1 MRNKT
6 EKFLM
11 DYMEKNGTAE
21 VTLGD
26 IRVTISRFMTLEEKS
41 NFVDLVAS
49 KCFKDDEYLPEN
61 RNVVFD
67 VVLAQYLTDLELIT
81 TKNVDDDGNEMDED
95 ILNVDA
101 SYFLIKALNLK
112 EALFNY
118 KEVRELYEELK
129 ALVAEKIIF
138 EQQRILMGE
147 KKRVDKL
154 IDEAENGIALI
165 EVTAQKLTEQMQEV
179 LDDEEFMKNLPAAL
193 DKIAEENAK

>member
-1 MRNKT
+1 MKNKT

-26 IRVTISRFMTLEEKS
+26 IRVTISRFMTLDEKS

-67 VVLAQYLTDLELIT
+67 VVLTQYITDLELIT
-81 TKNVDDDGNEMDED
+81 TKNVDDDGNETDED
-95 ILNVDA
+95 ILNIDA

-118 KEVRELYEELK
+118 KEVKELYEELK

-154 IDEAENGIALI
+154 IDEAESGIALI
-165 EVTAQKLTEQMQEV
+165 EVTAQKLTKQMQEV

>member
-1 MRNKT
+1 MKNKM

-26 IRVTISRFMTLEEKS
+26 FKVTISRFMTLEEKS

-118 KEVRELYEELK
+118 KEVKELYEELK

-138 EQQRILMGE
+138 EQQRIFMGE

>member
-1 MRNKT
+1 MKNKM

-26 IRVTISRFMTLEEKS
+26 TRVTISRFMTLDEKS
-41 NFVDLVAS
+41 DFVDLVAS

-81 TKNVDDDGNEMDED
+81 TKNIDDDGNETDED

-112 EALFNY
+112 EVLFNY
-118 KEVRELYEELK
+118 KEVKELYEELK

>member
-1 MRNKT
+1 MENKM

-67 VVLAQYLTDLELIT
+67 VVLAQYITDLELIT
-81 TKNVDDDGNEMDED
+81 TKNVDDDGNETDED
-95 ILNVDA
+95 ILNIDA

-118 KEVRELYEELK
+118 KEVKELYEELK

-154 IDEAENGIALI
+154 IDEAESGIALI

-193 DKIAEENAK
+193 DKTTEENAK

>member
-1 MRNKT
+1 MKNKT

-26 IRVTISRFMTLEEKS
+26 IRVTISRFMTLDEKS

-67 VVLAQYLTDLELIT
+67 VVLTQYITDLELIT
-81 TKNVDDDGNEMDED
+81 TKNVDDDGNETDED
-95 ILNVDA
+95 ILNIDA

-118 KEVRELYEELK
+118 KEVKELYEELK

-154 IDEAENGIALI
+154 IDEAESGIALI

-179 LDDEEFMKNLPAAL
+179 LDDEEFMKNFPAAL
-193 DKIAEENAK
+193 DKTTEENAK

>member
-1 MRNKT
+1 MENKM

-81 TKNVDDDGNEMDED
+81 TKNVDDDGNETDED

-118 KEVRELYEELK
+118 KEVKELYDELK

-154 IDEAENGIALI
+154 IDEAESGIALI

-193 DKIAEENAK
+193 DKTTEENAK

>member
-1 MRNKT
+1 MKNKM

-26 IRVTISRFMTLEEKS
+26 FKVTISRFMTLEEKS

-118 KEVRELYEELK
+118 KEVKELYEELK

-138 EQQRILMGE
+138 EQQRIFMSE

-165 EVTAQKLTEQMQEV
+165 EVAAQKLTEQMQEV

>member
-1 MRNKT
+1 MKNKM

-26 IRVTISRFMTLEEKS
+26 TRVTISRFMTLDEKS
-41 NFVDLVAS
+41 SFVDLVAS

-81 TKNVDDDGNEMDED
+81 TKNIDDDGNETDED

-101 SYFLIKALNLK
+101 SYLLIKALNLK

-118 KEVRELYEELK
+118 KEVKELYEELK

-147 KKRVDKL
+147 KERVDKL
-154 IDEAENGIALI
+154 IDEAESGIALI

-179 LDDEEFMKNLPAAL
+179 LDDEEFMKNLPTAL
-193 DKIAEENAK
+193 DKLAEENAK

>member
-1 MRNKT
+1 MKNKM

-26 IRVTISRFMTLEEKS
+26 FKVTISRFMTLEEKS

-118 KEVRELYEELK
+118 KEVKELYEELK

-138 EQQRILMGE
+138 EQQRIFMNE

-165 EVTAQKLTEQMQEV
+165 EVAAQKLTEQMQEV

>member
-1 MRNKT
+1 
-6 EKFLM
+6 
-11 DYMEKNGTAE
+11 
-21 VTLGD
+21 
-26 IRVTISRFMTLEEKS
+26 MTLDEKS

-67 VVLAQYLTDLELIT
+67 VVLTQYITDLELIT
-81 TKNVDDDGNEMDED
+81 TKNVDDDGNETDED
-95 ILNVDA
+95 ILNIDA

-118 KEVRELYEELK
+118 KEVKELYEELK

-154 IDEAENGIALI
+154 IDEAESGIALI
-165 EVTAQKLTEQMQEV
+165 EVTAQKLTKQMQEV

>member
-1 MRNKT
+1 MKNKM

-26 IRVTISRFMTLEEKS
+26 FKVTISRFMTLEEKS

-118 KEVRELYEELK
+118 KEVKELYEELK

-138 EQQRILMGE
+138 EQQRILMDE

-165 EVTAQKLTEQMQEV
+165 EVAAQKLTEQMQEV